1 MSIRERD
8 VLVRQV
14 RQLGDAI
21 AAVLGRT
28 RGGAVEDATSGLEAI
43 RSAAVHGL
51 GVDRA
56 LLDRLDPDSAVMLLR
71 EPEAALA
78 YVDVCRAEAELLE
91 ASGCEGEAV
100 SQRERAAAITRV
112 LEGPRRTG

>member
-8 VLVRQV
+8 VLMRQV
-14 RQLGDAI
+14 RQLGDVI
-21 AAVLGRT
+21 AAALGRAHA
-28 RGGAVEDATSGLEAI
+28 GEDATSGLEAI
-43 RSAAVHGL
+43 RSAAAHGL

-78 YVDVCRAEAELLE
+78 YVDVCRAEAELLA
-91 ASGCEGEAV
+91 ASGCEADAV
-100 SQRERAAAITRV
+100 SRRERAEAITRV
-112 LEGPRRTG
+112 LQGPRRTG